1 MRKNKPNL
9 TFCLTAVLFQIQR
22 ETWLVYSNPY
32 SIVYINTKSER
43 PIKFVV
49 LLGCSQYSL
58 SKKPMLFT
66 LFSIFTYSI
75 QFSISYP
82 MFTFLQYINMYL
94 FYTWV
99 IIYHF
104 REIVPCNTFYGL
116 SGGKKR
122 IQHKYTSKDKH
133 QVLPKIPQKYNKN
146 S

>member
-75 QFSISYP
+75 QFSISYVYI
-82 MFTFLQYINMYL
+82 FTIHKYVLILYVGNHLPFSWNCPLQYIL
-94 FYTWV
+94 WSV
-99 IIYHF
+99 W
-104 REIVPCNTFYGL
+104 RQ
-116 SGGKKR
+116 KKK
-122 IQHKYTSKDKH
+122 HKYTSKGKH